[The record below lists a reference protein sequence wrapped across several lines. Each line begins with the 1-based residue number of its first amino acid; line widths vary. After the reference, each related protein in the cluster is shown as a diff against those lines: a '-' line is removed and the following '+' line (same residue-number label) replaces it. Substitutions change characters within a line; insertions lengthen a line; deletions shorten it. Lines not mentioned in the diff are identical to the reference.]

1 MDVMPSHGA
10 WHKVGMIEPLYGA
23 HEATENTCTVQST
36 QANTVLISIVV
47 RYSAK

>member
-1 MDVMPSHGA
+1 MDVMPWHGA
-10 WHKVGMIEPLYGA
+10 RYKVGMIYTLYGA

-36 QANTVLISIVV
+36 QANAVLISIAV